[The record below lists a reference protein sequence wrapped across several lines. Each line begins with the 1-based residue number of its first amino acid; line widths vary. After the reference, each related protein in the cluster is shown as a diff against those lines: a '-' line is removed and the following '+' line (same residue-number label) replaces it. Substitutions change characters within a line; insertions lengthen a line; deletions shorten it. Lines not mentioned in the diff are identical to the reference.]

1 MLELRIHEQ
10 NIETVNSTD
19 YTRGTVGAK
28 VKITFDDFWAD
39 YEKTVVFKRC
49 YDALSKPIKIL
60 VNTMSVTL
68 DIPPEILAESGKY
81 KIGAIGI
88 RNGVVLPT
96 LYSEE
101 FNSLY
106 ATDTKGFKNADK
118 YTPSELEQLRLL
130 KQDKLV
136 AGDNVTIDKN
146 NVISFEK
153 TQPDWNQNNP
163 TKPDYINNKPSIQ
176 SGKGENSIV
185 SGTGTTATNDNQV
198 SFGSYNENKD
208 GALFEIGNGKGEQ
221 WIEVHSYQGYGRY
234 KITTYDGYIRHDGNV
249 QNEEDFDFLYSYY
262 GSECLFHY
270 LQNGSNNAFAV
281 LEDGSIEIN
290 GTKLTDDQIAN
301 MVAKD
306 YVDDKLTLTF
316 NSDNDLPTPIL
327 LLEGNEGVTI
337 TWDGTVATSFS
348 STAAG
353 TKDDPIIISTASEL
367 NYLVNKATNTTGKY
381 YKIADGIGAIVL
393 QSSDKSKDITSLSNE
408 TAVKIYFE
416 SNNCTTWRGNTS
428 PNTFDGH
435 FDGNGATIYGLYI
448 KETSYSGLFG
458 TLGGN
463 STVKNLTVKNSY
475 FKTGWYAGVIAGN
488 IADSGGGTVSIE
500 KCVITNCCVVGKYIV
515 ETDTGVKNIPNQCI
529 GLMFGRPNN
538 VDNTTIS
545 ISNCLVCGNNVHY
558 EYDGSINN
566 YLIGLSKDTKIKNSV
581 MLNFADLVFNGISA
595 ETLNIYTDQEI
606 TNIEDIKGEKAIA
619 AMPNLAWGV
628 DWFAATTYNAK
639 PVPLDFLQL
648 GTTALLAMIND
659 NQDALNGKK
668 ITSLHTS
675 GKYTFDWNAMYFI
688 KSNSGN
694 ADINLYNS
702 VTNAVL
708 VDGDGNNL
716 PAASLCILIMPEE
729 STGVA
734 ENSKLCFFVG
744 QTGTFSILNPNVFK
758 GLQFTVNN
766 GDVYF
771 TPTTSASV
779 FKIAL

>member
-1 MLELRIHEQ
+1 M
-10 NIETVNSTD
+10 
-19 YTRGTVGAK
+19 
-28 VKITFDDFWAD
+28 
-39 YEKTVVFKRC
+39 
-49 YDALSKPIKIL
+49 
-60 VNTMSVTL
+60 
-68 DIPPEILAESGKY
+68 
-81 KIGAIGI
+81 
-88 RNGVVLPT
+88 
-96 LYSEE
+96 
-101 FNSLY
+101 
-106 ATDTKGFKNADK
+106 
-118 YTPSELEQLRLL
+118 
-130 KQDKLV
+130 
-136 AGDNVTIDKN
+136 
-146 NVISFEK
+146 
-153 TQPDWNQNNP
+153 
-163 TKPDYINNKPSIQ
+163 
-176 SGKGENSIV
+176 
-185 SGTGTTATNDNQV
+185 
-198 SFGSYNENKD
+198 
-208 GALFEIGNGKGEQ
+208 
-221 WIEVHSYQGYGRY
+221 
-234 KITTYDGYIRHDGNV
+234 
-249 QNEEDFDFLYSYY
+249 
-262 GSECLFHY
+262 
-270 LQNGSNNAFAV
+270 
-281 LEDGSIEIN
+281 
-290 GTKLTDDQIAN
+290 
-301 MVAKD
+301 
-306 YVDDKLTLTF
+306 
-316 NSDNDLPTPIL
+316 
-327 LLEGNEGVTI
+327 
-337 TWDGTVATSFS
+337 
-348 STAAG
+348 
-353 TKDDPIIISTASEL
+353 
-367 NYLVNKATNTTGKY
+367 
-381 YKIADGIGAIVL
+381 
-393 QSSDKSKDITSLSNE
+393 
-408 TAVKIYFE
+408 
-416 SNNCTTWRGNTS
+416 
-428 PNTFDGH
+428 
-435 FDGNGATIYGLYI
+435 YI

-545 ISNCLVCGNNVHY
+545 ISNCLVYGNNVHY

-694 ADINLYNS
+694 ADITLYNS